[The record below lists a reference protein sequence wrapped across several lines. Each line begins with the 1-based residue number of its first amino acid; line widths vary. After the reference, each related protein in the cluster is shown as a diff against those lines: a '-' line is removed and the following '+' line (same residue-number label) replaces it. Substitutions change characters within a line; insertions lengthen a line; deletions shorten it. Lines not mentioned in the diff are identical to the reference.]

1 MADGAGDI
9 PRKTRPQTA
18 RPLSRDYAFIKKV
31 PPKSYA
37 DLEKDLWKNNITFTP
52 RQHKDI
58 LDISNEDFSK
68 INTLDLQGERGN
80 PSNFNIFRDSLAKT
94 SKQLHERLVAA
105 LPDMNLDDITSNSS
119 SSASEAEQNDVVPLD
134 FRTAWVKRD

>member
-1 MADGAGDI
+1 
-9 PRKTRPQTA
+9 
-18 RPLSRDYAFIKKV
+18 
-31 PPKSYA
+31 
-37 DLEKDLWKNNITFTP
+37 LWKNNIIYTS
-52 RQHKDI
+52 RQPKDV
-58 LDISNEDFSK
+58 LDVSNEDFSK
-68 INTLDLQGERGN
+68 IHTLDLFGERGN
-80 PSNFNIFRDSLAKT
+80 PSNFNIFRDSLAMT

>member
-1 MADGAGDI
+1 M
-9 PRKTRPQTA
+9 
-18 RPLSRDYAFIKKV
+18 
-31 PPKSYA
+31 
-37 DLEKDLWKNNITFTP
+37 WKNNIIYTT
-52 RQHKDI
+52 RQRKDV
-58 LDISNEDFSK
+58 LDVSNEDFSK
-68 INTLDLQGERGN
+68 IHTLDLLGERSN
-80 PSNFNIFRDSLAKT
+80 PSNFNIFRDSLALT